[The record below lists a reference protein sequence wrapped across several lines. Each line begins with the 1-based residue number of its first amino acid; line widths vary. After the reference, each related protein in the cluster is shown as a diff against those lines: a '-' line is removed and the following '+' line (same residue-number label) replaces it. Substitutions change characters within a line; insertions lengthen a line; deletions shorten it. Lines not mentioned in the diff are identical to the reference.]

1 VFSEEAAKRFPPS
14 RLDDMPVRL
23 KPGAPATLNTKIY
36 PLTRA
41 EMEEW
46 QMFVTKN
53 KALKRIKDSKSPWAS
68 PVFFIHKKDG
78 SFRLVQDY

>member
-1 VFSEEAAKRFPPS
+1 M
-14 RLDDMPVRL
+14 LVRL
-23 KPGAPATLNTKIY
+23 KPGAPATLNTKVY

-41 EMEEW
+41 ETEEW
-46 QMFVTKN
+46 REFVSKN
-53 KALKRIKDSKSPWAS
+53 KLLKRIKDSKLPWAS